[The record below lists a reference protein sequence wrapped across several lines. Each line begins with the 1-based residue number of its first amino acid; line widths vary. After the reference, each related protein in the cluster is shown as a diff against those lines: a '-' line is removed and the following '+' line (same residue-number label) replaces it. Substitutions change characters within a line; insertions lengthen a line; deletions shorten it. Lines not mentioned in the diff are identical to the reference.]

1 MNSTR
6 KLYPSIYKD
15 FKEIDVLADIQEA
28 QKSGGLNEIDRFL
41 RNQFIR
47 TCEVGKIEE
56 LEKIM
61 KIPIKNEDM
70 DFRRERILNRLS
82 MYPPYSTPFLRMKL
96 NQIIGSGNYNLYM
109 DYENYTLYIE
119 SSANNQQWFNEL
131 YITINKIKPC
141 NIVFINKPITKRKI
155 LANEHVEYVK
165 RMYNYKLGAW
175 QLGIHPFTR
184 LGDREDIK
192 LIEGKSITDS
202 LLADL
207 KEYAANLITKVRI
220 NNSLVID
227 EFIFKGIKDN
237 KLAIEYEVNKTH
249 NITEITKI
257 ELCDSDNNAKSILE
271 VYVPVMETIELKHI
285 IDIEEGVI

>member
-1 MNSTR
+1 M
-6 KLYPSIYKD
+6 
-15 FKEIDVLADIQEA
+15 
-28 QKSGGLNEIDRFL
+28 
-41 RNQFIR
+41 
-47 TCEVGKIEE
+47 
-56 LEKIM
+56 
-61 KIPIKNEDM
+61 
-70 DFRRERILNRLS
+70 
-82 MYPPYSTPFLRMKL
+82 
-96 NQIIGSGNYNLYM
+96 
-109 DYENYTLYIE
+109 
-119 SSANNQQWFNEL
+119 
-131 YITINKIKPC
+131 
-141 NIVFINKPITKRKI
+141 FINKPITKRKI